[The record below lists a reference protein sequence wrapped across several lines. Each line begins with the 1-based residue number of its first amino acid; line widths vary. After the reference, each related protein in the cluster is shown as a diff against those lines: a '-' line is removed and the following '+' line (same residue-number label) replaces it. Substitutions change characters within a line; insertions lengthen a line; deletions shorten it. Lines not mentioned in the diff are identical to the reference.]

1 MNGKEQ
7 RIEEMMVTEA
17 GEGEN
22 TLLTHTSTTPCAS
35 CRRRADRE
43 RSRSRAVPRRKC
55 RVRRKCGVGRE
66 GTAGTD
72 VACGL
77 HFRGL
82 TGDVE

>member
-1 MNGKEQ
+1 MDGKEQ
-7 RIEEMMVTEA
+7 RVEEGMVTEA
-17 GEGEN
+17 GKGEN

-35 CRRRADRE
+35 CRRRAGRE
-43 RSRSRAVPRRKC
+43 RSRSRAGARRKC

-66 GTAGTD
+66 GTTGTD
-72 VACGL
+72 MACGL